1 MQVLSV
7 GCPSPRD
14 GLGRCGTLARNDEPI
29 FYFYWFNGKR
39 LLDAPLEA
47 LLADPSLDM
56 PFCLM
61 WANENWTRRWDGSDD
76 HEILLSPG
84 SYKTCAMSLR

>member
-1 MQVLSV
+1 MGHV
-7 GCPSPRD
+7 R
-14 GLGRCGTLARNDEPI
+14 TLPKNDEPI
-29 FYFYWFNGKR
+29 VYFYWFNGKR

-47 LLADPSLDM
+47 LLADRSLDM

-76 HEILLSPG
+76 QVLVSQDYLYI
-84 SYKTCAMSLR
+84 